1 MVRLT
6 QFTLFGAQQL
16 TMCLPASPVKYLTLT
31 CLCCLPEPV
40 PDDVSTASSE
50 RTPRRTAR
58 RQHSKHS
65 AATTSTSSSTSATS
79 ALTQSS
85 SASTTSDGGPP
96 SKRAKKSTEESPI
109 AGVSR
114 LGKMSLNHVV
124 YLWAS

>member
-31 CLCCLPEPV
+31 RLCCFPEPA

-58 RQHSKHS
+58 RQPSKHS
-65 AATTSTSSSTSATS
+65 AAATRTTSSTSATS

-85 SASTTSDGGPP
+85 SVSTTSDGGPP

-114 LGKMSLNHVV
+114 LRKRS
-124 YLWAS
+124 YY